1 MIDPMPTLF
10 NSDRLILSNGSTGV
24 ADDLKKQLHADVKTM
39 GSLLGKT
46 ITHYAGE
53 DVYNKRS
60 LQNTT
65 KAWRQSGAGQNSS
78 QQVVSDK
85 AFKSMKDLGSSL
97 TS

>member
-1 MIDPMPTLF
+1 MDL
-10 NSDRLILSNGSTGV
+10 RGV
-24 ADDLKKQLHADVKTM
+24 ADDLNKQLRADVTIM

-65 KAWRQSGAGQNSS
+65 KAWRQSGAGRDSS
-78 QQVVSDK
+78 QQAVSEK
-85 AFKSMKDLGSSL
+85 AFKSMKDLGFPL
-97 TS
+97 TSKNL